1 MVDLPEDVKPS
12 TNMFIN
18 GKGSYYYYFCLD
30 YRQPIPIVSEY
41 CIIYYVLIQCYD
53 FKSINQINLENSLL
67 IKKIHQLIY

>member
-18 GKGSYYYYFCLD
+18 GKGSYYYFCLD

-41 CIIYYVLIQCYD
+41 CIIYYVLIQYYYQKIKRLHINYNI
-53 FKSINQINLENSLL
+53 KS
-67 IKKIHQLIY
+67 